1 MSSLWTPSGEHPVG
15 DRRPSVPAGSGDQG
29 GSSTPPRRSGG
40 DDQPV
45 REARTGAA
53 SSRTERAASEA
64 ELEALRKQLAAAPAE
79 TVIANHC
86 YGLFELAAVYL
97 AERPA
102 KLADARL
109 AIDAFGYLVDG
120 LGDRLG
126 EPSAGSPS
134 SRSKGRR
141 VPPTSRP
148 TANGPVAPAPR
159 APKALRTPQN
169 QGISTRRRPSVAM
182 ASRRAPRAS
191 PRGQRRPRTPRGC
204 RH

>member
-15 DRRPSVPAGSGDQG
+15 DRRPSGPAGSGDQG

-126 EPSAGSPS
+126 EPSA
-134 SRSKGRR
+134 
-141 VPPTSRP
+141 
-148 TANGPVAPAPR
+148 
-159 APKALRTPQN
+159 ALRDALTQIRLAFVQVEGATRAAN
-169 QGISTRRRPSVAM
+169 QQADGQ
-182 ASRRAPRAS
+182 RAS
-191 PRGQRRPRTPRGC
+191 GASSASA
-204 RH
+204 